1 MLAIIHGNVSSPL
14 TQQIMT
20 QIATEKDQLYCNK
33 FKRLHRQQQSL
44 LGRCLLRGLLS
55 LQTKTQTD
63 EWAINSHEDSGLILS
78 HPTYQTSIYG
88 SISHS
93 HDIVVAA
100 LSDHGPIGIDI
111 EAINPNRDMDK
122 ILNSL
127 KQIPCVY
134 IPSTLNNQYTLWTV
148 FEAYIKASKPL
159 KKYAIPSE
167 MIQSFKD
174 IENTDIF
181 EMIIENTKY
190 IFKTIRLNDFVITVC
205 ATRSNK

>member
-1 MLAIIHGNVSSPL
+1 MLALIHGNVSSPL
-14 TQQIMT
+14 TQQIMS
-20 QIATEKDQLYCNK
+20 QIATEKDQLYCKK

-55 LQTKTQTD
+55 LQTKTHTD
-63 EWAINSHEDSGLILS
+63 EWAINSHKDSGLILC

-93 HDIVVAA
+93 YDIVVAA

-111 EAINPNRDMDK
+111 EAINTNRDMVK

-127 KQIPCVY
+127 KQNPCVN
-134 IPSTLNNQYTLWTV
+134 IPSKLNDQYTLWTV
-148 FEAYIKASKPL
+148 FEAYIKASPPL

-174 IENTDIF
+174 VDNAEIF

-190 IFKTIRLNDFVITVC
+190 IFKTMRLNDFVITVC
-205 ATRSNK
+205 TTGSNL